1 MIYCLIGPTAC
12 GKSSLA
18 MSLAQS
24 GHLGTVEIVSLD
36 SAQIYRGM
44 DIGTAKP
51 SAKERSQVAHHLID
65 CRDPQESYSVAQFLR
80 DARAAITQIRA
91 RGHTP
96 LLVGG
101 TMLYFKALREG
112 IDDLPE
118 VPSEVRTAL
127 AQEAAELGWPALH
140 RRLAAVDPLT
150 AQRLAPQD
158 AQRISRALEVWSHT
172 GRPLS
177 SFHRAAKD
185 RASLAQ
191 DEALSVIAL
200 QPEDRRWIH
209 TRIAERFTEMMAAGF
224 LEEVAALKQRE
235 ELHPD
240 LPSLRTV
247 GYRQAWAHLSGQTD
261 EETFIEQA
269 IAATRQ
275 LAKRQITW
283 LRSFENMLRLD
294 ASALS
299 AEAMLRQIRETWT
312 GP

>member
-51 SAKERSQVAHHLID
+51 SIKEQSQVAHHLID

-118 VPSEVRTAL
+118 VPPEVRTAL
-127 AQEAAELGWPALH
+127 AQEAAVLGWPALH
-140 RRLAAVDPLT
+140 RRLTAVDPLT

-158 AQRISRALEVWSHT
+158 AQRISRALEVWTHT

-177 SFHRAAKD
+177 SFHRGAQD
-185 RASLAQ
+185 RASLSQ

-200 QPEDRRWIH
+200 QPEDRHWIH
-209 TRIAERFTEMMAAGF
+209 RRIAERFTEMMAAGF
-224 LEEVAALKQRE
+224 LEEVAALRQRE

-247 GYRQAWAHLSGQTD
+247 GYRQAWAHLSGETNQ
-261 EETFIEQA
+261 ETFREQA

-283 LRSFENMLRLD
+283 LRRFENMLRLD

-299 AEAMLRQIRETWT
+299 AEALLRQIRETWRT
-312 GP
+312 P

>member
-18 MSLAQS
+18 MTLAQS

-65 CRDPQESYSVAQFLR
+65 CRDPQESYSVAQFLH

-127 AQEAAELGWPALH
+127 AQEAAALGWPALH
-140 RRLAAVDPLT
+140 RRLTAVDPLT

-158 AQRISRALEVWSHT
+158 AQRISRALEVWTHT

-177 SFHRAAKD
+177 SFHRRPQD
-185 RASLAQ
+185 RTSLAQ
-191 DEALSVIAL
+191 DEGLSVIAL
-200 QPEDRRWIH
+200 QPEDRHWIH

-235 ELHPD
+235 ELHAD

-283 LRSFENMLRLD
+283 LRRFENILRLD

-299 AEAMLRQIRETWT
+299 AEAMLQQIRETWT

>member
-1 MIYCLIGPTAC
+1 MIHCLIGPTAC

-24 GHLGTVEIVSLD
+24 GSLGTVEIVSLD

-51 SAKERSQVAHHLID
+51 SAKEQSQVPHHLID

-80 DARAAITQIRA
+80 DAQTAMQQIRA

-118 VPSEVRTAL
+118 VPTEIRAAL
-127 AQEAAELGWPALH
+127 TQEAAEVGWPALH
-140 RRLAAVDPLT
+140 RRLAVVDPLT
-150 AQRLAPQD
+150 ASRLAPQD
-158 AQRISRALEVWSHT
+158 AQRISRALEVWTHT
-172 GRPLS
+172 GRTLS
-177 SFHRAAKD
+177 SFHREAKD
-185 RASLAQ
+185 RGSRPQ

-200 QPEDRRWIH
+200 QPEDRSWIH
-209 TRIAERFTEMMAAGF
+209 RRIAERFTEMMAAGF
-224 LEEVAALKQRE
+224 LEEVAALKRRE

-261 EETFIEQA
+261 AQTFREQA

-283 LRSFENMLRLD
+283 LRSFHNILRLD
-294 ASALS
+294 ASVLS
-299 AEAMLRQIRETWT
+299 AEAMLRQIRETWRT
-312 GP
+312 P

>member
-24 GHLGTVEIVSLD
+24 GSLGTVEIVSLD

-44 DIGTAKP
+44 NIGTAKP
-51 SAKERSQVAHHLID
+51 SAEEQSRVPHHLID
-65 CRDPQESYSVAQFLR
+65 CRDPHESYSVAQFLR
-80 DARAAITQIRA
+80 DTQAAIKEIRA

-118 VPSEVRTAL
+118 VPPEVRTAL
-127 AQEAAELGWPALH
+127 AKEAAEVGWPALH
-140 RRLAAVDPLT
+140 RRLALVDPLT
-150 AQRLAPQD
+150 ARRLAPQD
-158 AQRISRALEVWSHT
+158 AQRISRALEVWTHT
-172 GRPLS
+172 GRTLS
-177 SFHRAAKD
+177 SFHRGTKD
-185 RASLAQ
+185 RMALSL

-224 LEEVAALKQRE
+224 LEEVATLKQRE
-235 ELHPD
+235 ELHPE

-261 EETFIEQA
+261 QQTFIDQA

-283 LRSFENMLRLD
+283 LRSFHNMTRLD

>member
-18 MSLAQS
+18 MALAQA
-24 GHLGTVEIVSLD
+24 GNLGTVEIVSLD
-36 SAQIYRGM
+36 SAQIYRGL

-51 SAKERSQVAHHLID
+51 SAEEQSRVRHHLID
-65 CRDPQESYSVAQFLR
+65 CRDPLESYSVAQFLR
-80 DARAAITQIRA
+80 DAQTAIAEIRA

-118 VPSEVRTAL
+118 VPPEIRSAL
-127 AQEAAELGWPALH
+127 AKEAAEVGWPALH
-140 RRLAAVDPLT
+140 RRLALVDPLT

-158 AQRISRALEVWSHT
+158 AQRISRALEVWTHT
-172 GRPLS
+172 GRTLS
-177 SFHRAAKD
+177 SFHRNMEERPA
-185 RASLAQ
+185 LYL
-191 DEALSVIAL
+191 DEPLSVIAL
-200 QPEDRRWIH
+200 QPENRHWIH
-209 TRIAERFTEMMAAGF
+209 RRIAERFTEMMAAGF
-224 LEEVAALKQRE
+224 LHEVEGLMQRK

-261 EETFIEQA
+261 RATFIDQA
-269 IAATRQ
+269 VAATRQ

-283 LRSFENMLRLD
+283 LRSFHNMMRLD
-294 ASALS
+294 PSALS
-299 AEAMLRQIRETWT
+299 AETMLQQIRKTWT
-312 GP
+312 AP

>member
-24 GHLGTVEIVSLD
+24 GHLGKVEIVSLD

-51 SAKERSQVAHHLID
+51 SAKEQSQVAHHLID

-80 DARAAITQIRA
+80 DARAAIAEIRA

-127 AQEAAELGWPALH
+127 AQEAAALGWPALH
-140 RRLAAVDPLT
+140 RRLAAVDPPT

-158 AQRISRALEVWSHT
+158 AQRISRALEVWTHT

-177 SFHRAAKD
+177 SFHRGAQD
-185 RASLAQ
+185 RTSLAQ

-209 TRIAERFTEMMAAGF
+209 TRIAERFTAMMAAGF

-299 AEAMLRQIRETWT
+299 AEAMLRQVKETWT